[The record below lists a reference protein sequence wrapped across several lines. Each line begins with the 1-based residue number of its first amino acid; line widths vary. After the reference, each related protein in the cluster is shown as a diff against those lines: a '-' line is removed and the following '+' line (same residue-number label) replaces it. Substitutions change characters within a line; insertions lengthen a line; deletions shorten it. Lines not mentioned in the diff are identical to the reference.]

1 MKNRV
6 SNSNQSIIFKVLSN
20 AIEQPRWIKIIGLIL
35 LDLVASI
42 CTLLIAIALRYG
54 DFEPHVN
61 PITVVLFASLPI
73 VLLALTHFY
82 SNVLRV
88 FQDQSMRVVLTVLL
102 VCMLIGQ
109 ILIYSDEL
117 PDIPRAAPAI
127 HVFLLYMWLWISRI
141 VIQFLVN
148 NVLYDT
154 KNSKEAQKVL
164 VYGVGNITKDL
175 LHVLQQSR
183 KYQILA
189 IIDERKT
196 LAGSRIL
203 GVKVYPKEKLREL
216 IKTLDIEHLFLALP
230 NDLKPLKDNIIHS
243 LEDMPVQISQ
253 IPSLDDITS
262 GKLQLS
268 DIKPVDVLDVLQRET
283 VAPNQ
288 QLLQKD
294 IMGKVVMVTGA
305 GGSIGSEL
313 CRQIIK
319 QHPKE
324 LILFEVSEFALYSI
338 QQELINV
345 IKSHS
350 GLNIALHAHL
360 GSVTNQILLENIC
373 KKYLVETI
381 YHAAAYKHVP
391 IVESNQYEGAIN
403 NFIGT
408 YRALQAAINTQVRT
422 FVAISTDKAV
432 RPTNVMGAT
441 KRMAELACQALAA
454 SQTITTISMVRFGN
468 VLGSSGSVVPLFN
481 RQLAA
486 GGPLTVTHPDVTRY
500 FMTIP
505 EAAQLVIQ
513 AGAMAEGGEVF
524 VLDMGESV
532 KIVDL
537 AKRMIRLSGHVV
549 KGEDTDTNE
558 GIAIEFVGLR
568 PGEKL
573 YEELIIGGDNIEKT
587 GHSRIMKA
595 HERSFN
601 LAELEMFIQQLLE
614 QNKYERDSDWL
625 LERFAYFVEGYPK
638 LTPKINDSIKDELH

>member
-73 VLLALTHFY
+73 VILALTHFY

-102 VCMLIGQ
+102 VCMLVGQ

-141 VIQFLVN
+141 IIQFLVN
-148 NVLYDT
+148 NILYET
-154 KNSKEAQKVL
+154 KHPKETQNVL

-183 KYQILA
+183 KYQIVA

-216 IKTLDIEHLFLALP
+216 IKNLEIKHLFLALP

-294 IMGKVVMVTGA
+294 IIGKVVMVTGA

-313 CRQIIK
+313 CRQII
-319 QHPKE
+319 
-324 LILFEVSEFALYSI
+324 
-338 QQELINV
+338 N
-345 IKSHS
+345 
-350 GLNIALHAHL
+350 
-360 GSVTNQILLENIC
+360 
-373 KKYLVETI
+373 
-381 YHAAAYKHVP
+381 
-391 IVESNQYEGAIN
+391 
-403 NFIGT
+403 
-408 YRALQAAINTQVRT
+408 
-422 FVAISTDKAV
+422 
-432 RPTNVMGAT
+432 
-441 KRMAELACQALAA
+441 
-454 SQTITTISMVRFGN
+454 
-468 VLGSSGSVVPLFN
+468 
-481 RQLAA
+481 
-486 GGPLTVTHPDVTRY
+486 
-500 FMTIP
+500 
-505 EAAQLVIQ
+505 
-513 AGAMAEGGEVF
+513 
-524 VLDMGESV
+524 
-532 KIVDL
+532 
-537 AKRMIRLSGHVV
+537 
-549 KGEDTDTNE
+549 
-558 GIAIEFVGLR
+558 
-568 PGEKL
+568 
-573 YEELIIGGDNIEKT
+573 
-587 GHSRIMKA
+587 
-595 HERSFN
+595 
-601 LAELEMFIQQLLE
+601 
-614 QNKYERDSDWL
+614 
-625 LERFAYFVEGYPK
+625 
-638 LTPKINDSIKDELH
+638 

>member
-1 MKNRV
+1 M
-6 SNSNQSIIFKVLSN
+6 SNTTNSIKAPLAFTVLSN
-20 AIEQPRWIKIIGLIL
+20 AIEQPRWLKVVSLFVIDYIASIITLIL
-35 LDLVASI
+35 
-42 CTLLIAIALRYG
+42 AIALRYAKF
-54 DFEPHVN
+54 DFHTN
-61 PITVVLFASLPI
+61 ILSIILLGALPVI
-73 VLLALTHFY
+73 FLAFTKFY
-82 SNVLRV
+82 SHVIRV
-88 FQDQSMRVVLTVLL
+88 FQDESMRWALVVLLGYLL
-102 VCMLIGQ
+102 ISQ
-109 ILIYSDEL
+109 ILIFL
-117 PDIPRAAPAI
+117 GITPDIPRAATAI
-127 HVFLLYMWLWISRI
+127 HVFLLYLWIWNSRI
-141 VIQFLVN
+141 VLQFIISRTLHPEFFTQKKE
-148 NVLYDT
+148 NVLI
-154 KNSKEAQKVL
+154 
-164 VYGVGNITKDL
+164 YGVGHITKDL
-175 LHVLQQSR
+175 MHVLHQTHQF
-183 KYQILA
+183 KIVG
-189 IIDERKT
+189 IIDVNDNFIGARV
-196 LAGSRIL
+196 L
-203 GVKVYPKEKLREL
+203 GVKVYPKDNLESL
-216 IKTLDIEHLFLALP
+216 ITDLEVNHVFFVLP
-230 NDLKPLKDNIIHS
+230 SHQRHIQERIVKQ
-243 LEDMPVQISQ
+243 LENVPVKISE
-253 IPSLDDITS
+253 IPSLEEITS
-262 GKLQLS
+262 GRIKLS
-268 DIKPVDVLDVLQRET
+268 DIKPVDVLDVLQRNT
-283 VAPNQ
+283 VKPDTS
-288 QLLQKD
+288 LLAKNIKD
-294 IMGKVVMVTGA
+294 KVVMVTGA

-313 CRQIIK
+313 CRQILK
-319 QHPKE
+319 QQPKE
-324 LILFEVSEFALYSI
+324 LILFELSEFALYTI
-338 QQELINV
+338 QQELVKV
-345 IKSHS
+345 IENQS
-350 GLNIALHAHL
+350 GVNIALHAHL

-391 IVESNQYEGAIN
+391 IVESNQYEGAVN

-454 SQTITTISMVRFGN
+454 SQTMTTISMVRFGN

-549 KGEDTDTNE
+549 KGEDTDPNE

-614 QNKYERDSDWL
+614 QNKYERDSYWL

-638 LTPKINDSIKDELH
+638 PSPKSNHSVKNELL

>member
-73 VLLALTHFY
+73 VILALTHFY

-102 VCMLIGQ
+102 ACMLIGQ
-109 ILIYSDEL
+109 ILIYSNEL
-117 PDIPRAAPAI
+117 PEIPRAAPAI

-148 NVLYDT
+148 NILYEN
-154 KNSKEAQKVL
+154 KHPKEAQKVL

-288 QLLQKD
+288 QLLKKD
-294 IMGKVVMVTGA
+294 ISGKVVMVTGA

-319 QHPKE
+319 QQPKE
-324 LILFEVSEFALYSI
+324 LILFELSEFALYNI
-338 QQELINV
+338 QQELIKV
-345 IKSHS
+345 IKSQS
-350 GLNIALHAHL
+350 GVNIALHAHL

-505 EAAQLVIQ
+505 EAAQHVIQ

-549 KGEDTDTNE
+549 KGEDTDANE

-573 YEELIIGGDNIEKT
+573 YEELIIGGDNIEQT

-614 QNKYERDSDWL
+614 QNKYERDSYWL

-638 LTPKINDSIKDELH
+638 PSPKSNHSIKDVLH

>member
-6 SNSNQSIIFKVLSN
+6 SNSNQSIIFKILSN

-73 VLLALTHFY
+73 VILALTHFY

-88 FQDQSMRVVLTVLL
+88 FQDQSMRVVLIVLL
-102 VCMLIGQ
+102 GCMLIGQ
-109 ILIYSDEL
+109 LLIYFDEL

-141 VIQFLVN
+141 IIQFLVN
-148 NVLYDT
+148 NVLYET
-154 KNSKEAQKVL
+154 KHPKEAQKVL

-183 KYQILA
+183 KYQIVA

-216 IKTLDIEHLFLALP
+216 IKNLEIKHLFLALP

-294 IMGKVVMVTGA
+294 IIAKVVMVTGA

-313 CRQIIK
+313 CRQIVK
-319 QHPKE
+319 QQPKK
-324 LILFEVSEFALYSI
+324 LILFELSEFALYSI
-338 QQELINV
+338 QQELVNV
-345 IKSHS
+345 IENQS
-350 GLNIALHAHL
+350 GVNIALYAHL
-360 GSVTNQILLENIC
+360 GSVTNQRLLENLC
-373 KKYLVETI
+373 KKHQVETI

-549 KGEDTDTNE
+549 KGEDTDPNE

-601 LAELEMFIQQLLE
+601 LGELEMFIQQLLK
-614 QNKYERDSDWL
+614 QNKYERDSHWL

-638 LTPKINDSIKDELH
+638 PSPKSNHSIKDELH

>member
-73 VLLALTHFY
+73 VILALTHFY

-102 VCMLIGQ
+102 VCMLVGQ

-141 VIQFLVN
+141 IIQFLVN

-183 KYQILA
+183 KYQIVA

-288 QLLQKD
+288 QLLKKD
-294 IMGKVVMVTGA
+294 ISGKVVMVTGA

-319 QHPKE
+319 QQPKE
-324 LILFEVSEFALYSI
+324 LILFELSEFALYSI
-338 QQELINV
+338 QQELVNV
-345 IKSHS
+345 IESQS
-350 GLNIALHAHL
+350 GVNIALHAHL

-391 IVESNQYEGAIN
+391 IVESNQYEGAVN

-549 KGEDTDTNE
+549 KGEDTDANE

-573 YEELIIGGDNIEKT
+573 YEELIIGGDNIEQT

-614 QNKYERDSDWL
+614 QNKYERDSYWL

-638 LTPKINDSIKDELH
+638 PSAKSNHSVKDELH

>member
-6 SNSNQSIIFKVLSN
+6 SNSNQSIIFKILSN

-42 CTLLIAIALRYG
+42 FTLLIAIALRYG

-73 VLLALTHFY
+73 VILALTHFY

-102 VCMLIGQ
+102 VCMLVGQ

-141 VIQFLVN
+141 IIQFLVN
-148 NVLYDT
+148 NILYET
-154 KNSKEAQKVL
+154 KHPKETQNVL

-183 KYQILA
+183 KYQIVG

-294 IMGKVVMVTGA
+294 IIGKVVMVTGA

-319 QHPKE
+319 QQPKE
-324 LILFEVSEFALYSI
+324 LILFELSEFALYSI
-338 QQELINV
+338 QQELVKV
-345 IKSHS
+345 IESQS
-350 GLNIALHAHL
+350 GVNIALHAHL

-486 GGPLTVTHPDVTRY
+486 GGPITVTHPDVTRY

-549 KGEDTDTNE
+549 KGEDTDPNE

-573 YEELIIGGDNIEKT
+573 YEELIIGGDNIEET

-614 QNKYERDSDWL
+614 QNKYERDSHWL

-638 LTPKINDSIKDELH
+638 PSPKSNHSIKDELH

>member
-1 MKNRV
+1 MRNRV
-6 SNSNQSIIFKVLSN
+6 SNSNQSIIFKILSN

-42 CTLLIAIALRYG
+42 CTLLMAIALRYG

-102 VCMLIGQ
+102 GCMLIGQ

-148 NVLYDT
+148 NILYET
-154 KNSKEAQKVL
+154 KHPKESQNVL

-183 KYQILA
+183 KYQIVA

-313 CRQIIK
+313 CRQIVK
-319 QHPKE
+319 QQPKG
-324 LILFEVSEFALYSI
+324 LILFELSEFALYSI
-338 QQELINV
+338 QQELVKV
-345 IKSHS
+345 IESQS
-350 GLNIALHAHL
+350 GVNIALHAHL

-441 KRMAELACQALAA
+441 KRMAELACQVLAA

-549 KGEDTDTNE
+549 KGEDTDSNE

-614 QNKYERDSDWL
+614 QDKYERDSYWL

-638 LTPKINDSIKDELH
+638 PSPKSNHSVKDKLH

>member
-1 MKNRV
+1 MRNRV

-61 PITVVLFASLPI
+61 LITIVLFASLPI
-73 VLLALTHFY
+73 VILALTHFY

-102 VCMLIGQ
+102 VCMLVGQ

-148 NVLYDT
+148 NIVYDT
-154 KNSKEAQKVL
+154 KHPKETQNVL

-183 KYQILA
+183 KYQIVG

-216 IKTLDIEHLFLALP
+216 IKNLEIKHLFLALP

-288 QLLQKD
+288 QLLKKD
-294 IMGKVVMVTGA
+294 ISGKVVMVTGA

-319 QHPKE
+319 QQPKE
-324 LILFEVSEFALYSI
+324 LILFELSEFALYSI
-338 QQELINV
+338 QQELVKV
-345 IKSHS
+345 IENQS
-350 GLNIALHAHL
+350 GVNIALHAHL

-373 KKYLVETI
+373 KKYQVETI

-408 YRALQAAINTQVRT
+408 YRALHAAINTQVRT

-454 SQTITTISMVRFGN
+454 SQTMTTISMVRFGN

-549 KGEDTDTNE
+549 KGEDTDPNE

-614 QNKYERDSDWL
+614 QNKYERDSYWL

-638 LTPKINDSIKDELH
+638 PSPKNNDNIKDK

>member
-1 MKNRV
+1 MRNRV
-6 SNSNQSIIFKVLSN
+6 SNSNQSIIFKILSN

-42 CTLLIAIALRYG
+42 CTLIIAIALRYG

-73 VLLALTHFY
+73 VILALTHFY

-102 VCMLIGQ
+102 ACMLVGQ

-117 PDIPRAAPAI
+117 PEIPRAAPAI

-141 VIQFLVN
+141 IIQFLVN
-148 NVLYDT
+148 NILYET
-154 KNSKEAQKVL
+154 KHPKETQNVL

-183 KYQILA
+183 KYQIVA

-294 IMGKVVMVTGA
+294 ISGKVVMVTGA

-319 QHPKE
+319 QQPKE
-324 LILFEVSEFALYSI
+324 LILFELSEFALYTI
-338 QQELINV
+338 QQELIKV
-345 IKSHS
+345 IESQS
-350 GLNIALHAHL
+350 GVNIALHAHL

-373 KKYLVETI
+373 KKYLVDTI

-537 AKRMIRLSGHVV
+537 AKRMIRLSGHLV
-549 KGEDTDTNE
+549 KGEGTDPNE

-573 YEELIIGGDNIEKT
+573 YEELIIGGDNIEQT

-614 QNKYERDSDWL
+614 QNKYERDSYWL
-625 LERFAYFVEGYPK
+625 RERFAYFVEGYPRPK
-638 LTPKINDSIKDELH
+638 LANKVALQT

>member
-1 MKNRV
+1 M
-6 SNSNQSIIFKVLSN
+6 SNTTNATKAPLAFTVLSN
-20 AIEQPRWIKIIGLIL
+20 AIEQPRWLKVVSLFVIDYIASIITLIL
-35 LDLVASI
+35 
-42 CTLLIAIALRYG
+42 AIALRYAKF
-54 DFEPHVN
+54 DFHTN
-61 PITVVLFASLPI
+61 ILSIMLLGALPVI
-73 VLLALTHFY
+73 FLAVTKFY
-82 SNVLRV
+82 SHVIRV
-88 FQDQSMRVVLTVLL
+88 FQDESMRWALVVLLGYLL
-102 VCMLIGQ
+102 ISQ
-109 ILIYSDEL
+109 ILIFL
-117 PDIPRAAPAI
+117 GITPDIPRAATAI
-127 HVFLLYMWLWISRI
+127 HVFLLYLWIWNSRI

-183 KYQILA
+183 KYQIVA

-288 QLLQKD
+288 QLLKKD
-294 IMGKVVMVTGA
+294 ISGKVVMVTGA

-319 QHPKE
+319 QQPKE
-324 LILFEVSEFALYSI
+324 LILFELSEFALYTI
-338 QQELINV
+338 QQELIKV
-345 IKSHS
+345 IESQS
-350 GLNIALHAHL
+350 GVNIALHAHL

-549 KGEDTDTNE
+549 KGEGTDPNE

-614 QNKYERDSDWL
+614 QNEYERDSDWL

-638 LTPKINDSIKDELH
+638 PSPKSNHSIKDELL

>member
-6 SNSNQSIIFKVLSN
+6 SNSNQSIIFKILSS

-42 CTLLIAIALRYG
+42 CTLFMAIALRYG

-183 KYQILA
+183 KYQIVA

-288 QLLQKD
+288 QLLKKD
-294 IMGKVVMVTGA
+294 ISGKVVMVTGA

-319 QHPKE
+319 QQPKE
-324 LILFEVSEFALYSI
+324 LILFELSEFALYTI
-338 QQELINV
+338 QQELIKV
-345 IKSHS
+345 IESQS
-350 GLNIALHAHL
+350 GVNIALHAHL

-549 KGEDTDTNE
+549 KGEGTDPNE

-573 YEELIIGGDNIEKT
+573 YEELIIGGDNIEQT

-614 QNKYERDSDWL
+614 QNKYERDSYWL
-625 LERFAYFVEGYPK
+625 RERFAYFVEGYPK
-638 LTPKINDSIKDELH
+638 PTPKSNDSIKDELL

>member
-1 MKNRV
+1 MSNRV
-6 SNSNQSIIFKVLSN
+6 NNSNQSIIFKILSN

-73 VLLALTHFY
+73 VILALTHFY

-88 FQDQSMRVVLTVLL
+88 FQDQSMRVVLIVLL
-102 VCMLIGQ
+102 GCMLIGQ
-109 ILIYSDEL
+109 LLIYFDEL

-141 VIQFLVN
+141 IIQFLVN
-148 NVLYDT
+148 NILYEN
-154 KNSKEAQKVL
+154 KHPKETQNVL

-183 KYQILA
+183 KYQIVG

-196 LAGSRIL
+196 LEGSRIL
-203 GVKVYPKEKLREL
+203 GVKIYPKEKLREL

-288 QLLQKD
+288 QLLKKD
-294 IMGKVVMVTGA
+294 ISGKVVMVTGA

-319 QHPKE
+319 QQPKE
-324 LILFEVSEFALYSI
+324 LILFELSEFALYTI
-338 QQELINV
+338 QQELVKV
-345 IKSHS
+345 IENQS
-350 GLNIALHAHL
+350 GVNIALHAHL

-513 AGAMAEGGEVF
+513 AGSMAEGGEVF

-549 KGEDTDTNE
+549 KGEDTDPNE

-601 LAELEMFIQQLLE
+601 LAELEIFIQQLLE
-614 QNKYERDSDWL
+614 QNKYERDSYWL

-638 LTPKINDSIKDELH
+638 PKLANKVALQT

>member
-1 MKNRV
+1 MSNRV
-6 SNSNQSIIFKVLSN
+6 NNSNQSIIFKILSN

-109 ILIYSDEL
+109 ILIYSNEL
-117 PDIPRAAPAI
+117 PEIPRAAPAI

-154 KNSKEAQKVL
+154 KNSKEAQNVL

-183 KYQILA
+183 KYQIVA

-230 NDLKPLKDNIIHS
+230 HQLKPLKDNIIHS

-283 VAPNQ
+283 VTPNQ

-294 IMGKVVMVTGA
+294 IIGKVVMVTGA

-313 CRQIIK
+313 CRQIVK
-319 QHPKE
+319 QQPKE
-324 LILFEVSEFALYSI
+324 LILFELSEFALYTI
-338 QQELINV
+338 QQELVKV
-345 IKSHS
+345 IESQS
-350 GLNIALHAHL
+350 GVNIALHAHL
-360 GSVTNQILLENIC
+360 GSVTNQRLLENIC

-549 KGEDTDTNE
+549 KGEGTDPNE

-573 YEELIIGGDNIEKT
+573 YEELIIGGDNVEKT

-601 LAELEMFIQQLLE
+601 LGELEMFIQQLLE

-638 LTPKINDSIKDELH
+638 PSPKSNHSIKDELH

>member
-6 SNSNQSIIFKVLSN
+6 SNSNQSIIFKILSN

-42 CTLLIAIALRYG
+42 FTLLIAIALRYG

-73 VLLALTHFY
+73 VILALTHFY

-102 VCMLIGQ
+102 VCMLVGQ

-148 NVLYDT
+148 NIVYDT
-154 KNSKEAQKVL
+154 KHPKETQNVL

-183 KYQILA
+183 KYQIVG

-216 IKTLDIEHLFLALP
+216 IKNLEIKHLFLALP
-230 NDLKPLKDNIIHS
+230 NELKPLKDNIIHS

-294 IMGKVVMVTGA
+294 INGKVVMVTGA

-319 QHPKE
+319 QQPKE
-324 LILFEVSEFALYSI
+324 LILFELSEFALYSI
-338 QQELINV
+338 QQELVNV
-345 IKSHS
+345 IESQS
-350 GLNIALHAHL
+350 GLNITLHAHL
-360 GSVTNQILLENIC
+360 GSVTNRILLENIC
-373 KKYLVETI
+373 KKYQVETI

-454 SQTITTISMVRFGN
+454 SQTMTTISMVRFGN

-549 KGEDTDTNE
+549 KGEDTDPSE

-573 YEELIIGGDNIEKT
+573 YEELIIGGDNIEQT

-614 QNKYERDSDWL
+614 QNKYERDSNWL

-638 LTPKINDSIKDELH
+638 PSPKNNDNIKDKQH

>member
-6 SNSNQSIIFKVLSN
+6 NNSNQSIIFKILSN

-42 CTLLIAIALRYG
+42 CTLLMAIALRYG

-102 VCMLIGQ
+102 GCMLVGQ

-117 PDIPRAAPAI
+117 PEIPRAAPAI

-183 KYQILA
+183 KYQIVA

-196 LAGSRIL
+196 LEGSRIL

-294 IMGKVVMVTGA
+294 IIGKVVMVTGA

-313 CRQIIK
+313 CRQIVK
-319 QHPKE
+319 QQPKE
-324 LILFEVSEFALYSI
+324 LILFELSEFALYSI
-338 QQELINV
+338 QQELVNV
-345 IKSHS
+345 IESQS
-350 GLNIALHAHL
+350 GVNIALHAHL
-360 GSVTNQILLENIC
+360 GSVTNQRLLENLC
-373 KKYLVETI
+373 KKYQVETI

-391 IVESNQYEGAIN
+391 IVESNQYEGAVN

-454 SQTITTISMVRFGN
+454 SQTMTTISMVRFGN

-549 KGEDTDTNE
+549 KGEDTDSNE

-601 LAELEMFIQQLLE
+601 LGELEMFIQQLLK
-614 QNKYERDSDWL
+614 QNKYERDSHWL

-638 LTPKINDSIKDELH
+638 PSPKSNHSIKDELH

>member
-42 CTLLIAIALRYG
+42 CTLFIAIALRYG

-61 PITVVLFASLPI
+61 PITVALFASLPI
-73 VLLALTHFY
+73 VILALTHFY

-102 VCMLIGQ
+102 VCMLVGQ
-109 ILIYSDEL
+109 ILIYSDKL
-117 PDIPRAAPAI
+117 PEIPRAAPAI

-148 NVLYDT
+148 NVLYET
-154 KNSKEAQKVL
+154 KPSKETQKVL

-175 LHVLQQSR
+175 LHVLQQTK
-183 KYQILA
+183 KYQIVA

-294 IMGKVVMVTGA
+294 IIGKVVMVTGA

-319 QHPKE
+319 QQPKE
-324 LILFEVSEFALYSI
+324 LILFELSEFALYSI
-338 QQELINV
+338 QQELVNAIE
-345 IKSHS
+345 SQS

-360 GSVTNQILLENIC
+360 GSVTNQRLLENIC
-373 KKYLVETI
+373 KKYQVETI

-549 KGEDTDTNE
+549 KGEDTDPNE

-614 QNKYERDSDWL
+614 KNEYERDSDWL

-638 LTPKINDSIKDELH
+638 PSAKSNHSVKDELH

>member
-73 VLLALTHFY
+73 VILALTHFY

-102 VCMLIGQ
+102 GCMLIGQ

-117 PDIPRAAPAI
+117 PEIPRAAPAI

-183 KYQILA
+183 KYQIVA

-230 NDLKPLKDNIIHS
+230 NNLKPLKDNIIHS

-294 IMGKVVMVTGA
+294 IIGKVVMVTGA

-313 CRQIIK
+313 CRQIVK
-319 QHPKE
+319 QQPKE
-324 LILFEVSEFALYSI
+324 LILFELSEFALYSI
-338 QQELINV
+338 QQELIKV
-345 IKSHS
+345 IENQS
-350 GLNIALHAHL
+350 GVNIALHAHL

-587 GHSRIMKA
+587 GHNRIMKA

-625 LERFAYFVEGYPK
+625 LDRFAYFVEGYPK
-638 LTPKINDSIKDELH
+638 PKLANKVALQT

>member
-6 SNSNQSIIFKVLSN
+6 SNSNQSIIFKILSN

-61 PITVVLFASLPI
+61 PITVALFASLPI

-183 KYQILA
+183 KYQIVA

-230 NDLKPLKDNIIHS
+230 NNLKPLKDNIIHS

-294 IMGKVVMVTGA
+294 IIGKVVMVTGA

-319 QHPKE
+319 QQPKE

-350 GLNIALHAHL
+350 GLNIALHVHL
-360 GSVTNQILLENIC
+360 GSVTNQRLLESIC

-513 AGAMAEGGEVF
+513 AGSMAEGGEVF

-549 KGEDTDTNE
+549 KGEDTDPNE

-601 LAELEMFIQQLLE
+601 LAELEIFIQQLLE
-614 QNKYERDSDWL
+614 QNKYERDSYWL

-638 LTPKINDSIKDELH
+638 PKLANKVALQT

>member
-6 SNSNQSIIFKVLSN
+6 SNSNQSIIFKILSN

-42 CTLLIAIALRYG
+42 FTLLIAIALRYG

-73 VLLALTHFY
+73 VILALTHFY

-102 VCMLIGQ
+102 VCMLVGQ

-183 KYQILA
+183 KYQIVG

-216 IKTLDIEHLFLALP
+216 IKNLEIKHLFLALP

-294 IMGKVVMVTGA
+294 IIGKVVMVTGA

-319 QHPKE
+319 QQPKE
-324 LILFEVSEFALYSI
+324 LILFELSEFALYSI
-338 QQELINV
+338 QQELVNV
-345 IKSHS
+345 IESQS
-350 GLNIALHAHL
+350 GVNIALHAHL
-360 GSVTNQILLENIC
+360 GSVTNQRLLENIC
-373 KKYLVETI
+373 KKYQVETI

-391 IVESNQYEGAIN
+391 IVESNQYEGAVN

-549 KGEDTDTNE
+549 KGEDTDPNE

-573 YEELIIGGDNIEKT
+573 YEELIIGGDNIEQT

-614 QNKYERDSDWL
+614 QNKYERDSYWL

-638 LTPKINDSIKDELH
+638 PSPKSNHSVKDKLH

>member
-6 SNSNQSIIFKVLSN
+6 SNSNQSIIFKILSN

-42 CTLLIAIALRYG
+42 FTLLIAIALRYG

-73 VLLALTHFY
+73 VILALTHFY

-102 VCMLIGQ
+102 VCMLVGQ

-141 VIQFLVN
+141 IIQFLVN
-148 NVLYDT
+148 NILYET
-154 KNSKEAQKVL
+154 KHPKESQNVL

-183 KYQILA
+183 KYQIVA

-216 IKTLDIEHLFLALP
+216 IKNLEIKHLFLALP
-230 NDLKPLKDNIIHS
+230 NELKPLKDNIIHS
-243 LEDMPVQISQ
+243 LEDVPVQISQ

-319 QHPKE
+319 QQPKE
-324 LILFEVSEFALYSI
+324 LILFELSEFALYSI
-338 QQELINV
+338 QQELVNV
-345 IKSHS
+345 IESQS

-360 GSVTNQILLENIC
+360 GSVTNQRLLENLC
-373 KKYLVETI
+373 KKYQVETI

-549 KGEDTDTNE
+549 KGEDTDPNE

-573 YEELIIGGDNIEKT
+573 YEELIIGGDNIEQT

-614 QNKYERDSDWL
+614 QNKHERDSYWL

>member
-1 MKNRV
+1 MSNRV
-6 SNSNQSIIFKVLSN
+6 NNSNQSIIFKILSS

-42 CTLLIAIALRYG
+42 CTLFIAIALRYG

-61 PITVVLFASLPI
+61 PITVALFASLPI
-73 VLLALTHFY
+73 VILALTHFY

-102 VCMLIGQ
+102 VCMLVGQ
-109 ILIYSDEL
+109 ILIYSDKL
-117 PDIPRAAPAI
+117 PEIPRAAPAI

-148 NVLYDT
+148 NVLYET
-154 KNSKEAQKVL
+154 KPSKETQKVL

-175 LHVLQQSR
+175 LHVLQQTK
-183 KYQILA
+183 KYQIVA

-294 IMGKVVMVTGA
+294 IIGKVVMVTGA

-319 QHPKE
+319 QQPKE
-324 LILFEVSEFALYSI
+324 LILFELSEFALYSI
-338 QQELINV
+338 QQELVNAIE
-345 IKSHS
+345 SQS

-360 GSVTNQILLENIC
+360 GSVTNQRLLENIC
-373 KKYLVETI
+373 KKYQVETI

-549 KGEDTDTNE
+549 KGEDTDPNE

-595 HERSFN
+595 HECSFN

-614 QNKYERDSDWL
+614 KNEYERDSDWL

-638 LTPKINDSIKDELH
+638 PSAKSNHSVKDELH

>member
-6 SNSNQSIIFKVLSN
+6 SNSNQSIIFKILSN

-42 CTLLIAIALRYG
+42 FTLLIAIALRYG

-73 VLLALTHFY
+73 VILALTHFY

-102 VCMLIGQ
+102 VCMLVGQ

-141 VIQFLVN
+141 IIQFLVN
-148 NVLYDT
+148 NILYDT
-154 KNSKEAQKVL
+154 KHPKESQNVL

-183 KYQILA
+183 KYQIVA

-203 GVKVYPKEKLREL
+203 GVKVYPREKLREL

-230 NDLKPLKDNIIHS
+230 NELKPLKDNIIHS

-294 IMGKVVMVTGA
+294 IIGKVVMVTGA

-313 CRQIIK
+313 CRQIIR
-319 QHPKE
+319 QQPKE
-324 LILFEVSEFALYSI
+324 LILFELSEFALYSI
-338 QQELINV
+338 QQELVNV
-345 IKSHS
+345 IKSQS

-360 GSVTNQILLENIC
+360 GSVTNQRLLENLC

-513 AGAMAEGGEVF
+513 AGSMAEGGEVF

-549 KGEDTDTNE
+549 KGEDTDPNE

-587 GHSRIMKA
+587 EHSRIMKA

-601 LAELEMFIQQLLE
+601 LAELEMFIHQLLE
-614 QNKYERDSDWL
+614 QNKYERDSNWL

-638 LTPKINDSIKDELH
+638 PSPKSNHSIKDELH